1 MINLSLQYS
10 SNLFSLINSFKLSS
24 SLFNPF
30 GFESFFVSFVLG
42 LIFNNG
48 VSCPAESNI
57 ANLWSFSSPYL
68 ILNPSV
74 FTLKPLGIWYSDNF
88 SSKKDFPLFPFPIT
102 PTIIVGSSFTLL

>member
-1 MINLSLQYS
+1 MSLQYS
-10 SNLFSLINSFKLSS
+10 SNLFSFIISFKL

-30 GFESFFVSFVLG
+30 GFESFLVSFILR

-57 ANLWSFSSPYL
+57 ANLWSVSSPYL

-74 FTLKPLGIWYSDNF
+74 FTLKLLGIWYSDNF
-88 SSKKDFPLFPFPIT
+88 SSKKDYPLFPFLIT
-102 PTIIVGSSFTLL
+102 PTIIVGSSFILL